1 MLLFSAPGAVQS
13 LRIRSVD
20 VTNITIEWDRVN
32 CVERNGG
39 IRSYDVF
46 FYPTSNPSDRDVQ
59 IVLENSDR
67 TVSITALPPQTRYT
81 FEVEANNPLVRD
93 PGATA
98 TITVSTTEPQGELI
112 ITKLY
117 TYRML

>member
-1 MLLFSAPGAVQS
+1 MVQS

-20 VTNITIEWDRVN
+20 VTNITIEWDRVD

-46 FYPTSNPSDRDVQ
+46 FYPTSNPSDRDAQ
-59 IVLENSDR
+59 AVLGTGDSNR
-67 TVSITALPPQTRYT
+67 MFSITALPPLTSYT
-81 FEVEANNPLVRD
+81 FEVEANNPLVRHL
-93 PGATA
+93 GAIA

-112 ITKLY
+112 TQN
-117 TYRML
+117 